1 MLEMI
6 VTGCTPAARDSQQEN
21 CMDVHTKA
29 GHTNVVCPHC
39 HTTNRVPEARLAEGL
54 CGRCGQALFDA
65 HAVALSGADF
75 DRHIAKSD
83 LPVVVDFWAPWC
95 GPCRTM
101 APVFERATKELEPRF
116 RFVKV
121 NTDEE
126 QALAARHGIR
136 GIPTLAVFRNGVEV
150 ARTSGAMDA
159 ASFMAWVRKS
169 A

>member
-1 MLEMI
+1 
-6 VTGCTPAARDSQQEN
+6 
-21 CMDVHTKA
+21 MDAPIRVAHT
-29 GHTNVVCPHC
+29 HVVCPHC
-39 HTTNRVPEARLAEGL
+39 HTTNRVPDDRLSEGL
-54 CGRCGQALFDA
+54 CGQCGQALFDA
-65 HAVALSGADF
+65 HPVALAGADF
-75 DRHIAKSD
+75 DRHIAKSE

-101 APVFERATKELEPRF
+101 APVFERAAKELEPQF

-121 NTDEE
+121 NTDDE

-136 GIPTLAVFRNGVEV
+136 GIPTLAIFRQGVEV

-159 ASFMAWVRKS
+159 TRFVAWVREN